1 MWENETIVLITSLK
15 KRLLAENKRVRFSK
29 ISADPAIPP
38 FIKALFQSR
47 VEFFIRTE
55 SPITIQST
63 PHFDISDRD
72 LTDIKERFFEIFRE
86 AASFSSD
93 EVSEILQSAL
103 IQRMDYLV
111 KPVDTMRR
119 LLFNGGRSVTM
130 EKMTLVLNP
139 FLKILPYADQLI
151 EECRRLNYHAI
162 ESDEYN
168 NLMNELF
175 ERIINDEPVKLAVR
189 DFSVLTDFVSET
201 KGEEVSRIE
210 GQLVQEFMADRNL
223 WGFRRAIEV
232 EMKLG
237 KEDFDLVD
245 LEMTLRRYLELKA
258 DFSESQ
264 EKEQAETTKKV
275 ESEILEDI
283 KNLSETEQGPE
294 VLSEEP
300 LEEESQPER
309 LELSDTTEESFD
321 LEDFVPSEDSK
332 PSIDDVRIVPPESEK
347 NQDEGWDLD
356 DVLGSDSLIQDEVEP
371 EVIPKPKPEPKS
383 EEKPE
388 LEIKP
393 EPKPEAKPEPKPET
407 KPEAGPAPGLKV
419 EKPPEKT
426 AIPEEKQKPKKQMR
440 IIRRD
445 QNPPVMEKT
454 KKESDFGESK
464 VSVVGGLREMIDS
477 KTEKVFVKKLF
488 ANDQNAY
495 DHLIKKLE
503 ESESWRVA
511 KILIDNEL
519 FKRDVDPFSREAI
532 KLVDLV
538 YSRYYPEEGVGGK

>member
-1 MWENETIVLITSLK
+1 MFRKVHAMWENETIVLITSLK
-15 KRLLAENKRVRFSK
+15 KRLLADNKKVRFSK
-29 ISADPAIPP
+29 ISADPAMPP
-38 FIKALFQSR
+38 FIKALFQGK
-47 VEFFIRTE
+47 VESFIKTE

-63 PHFDISDRD
+63 AHFDLSDQD
-72 LTDIKERFFEIFRE
+72 LADVKERFLEIFRE
-86 AASFSSD
+86 AASFSSE
-93 EVSEILQSAL
+93 EVSEVLQSAL
-103 IQRMDYLV
+103 MQRMDYLV

-119 LLFNGGRSVTM
+119 LLFNGGHSVTM
-130 EKMTLVLNP
+130 EKMMQVLNP
-139 FLKILPYADQLI
+139 FLKILPYADQLL
-151 EECRRLNYHAI
+151 EECRRLNYQAI

-175 ERIINDEPVKLAVR
+175 DRMVNDEPVKLAVR

-201 KGEEVSRIE
+201 KGEDISRIE

-258 DFSESQ
+258 DFSESH
-264 EKEQAETTKKV
+264 EKKQNETQKKV
-275 ESEILEDI
+275 ESEILQDI
-283 KNLSETEQGPE
+283 KNLSEPGEEPDL
-294 VLSEEP
+294 LSETTIEV
-300 LEEESQPER
+300 EKQSQS
-309 LELSDTTEESFD
+309 LELTEVTEESFD
-321 LEDFVPSEDSK
+321 LDEIIQSEDVK
-332 PSIDDVRIVPPESEK
+332 PSLDDVRIVPPESEK
-347 NQDEGWDLD
+347 SQDEGWDLD

-371 EVIPKPKPEPKS
+371 EVTQESKPEPR
-383 EEKPE
+383 PE
-388 LEIKP
+388 VKP
-393 EPKPEAKPEPKPET
+393 EPVMQPKPPPEPEQ
-407 KPEAGPAPGLKV
+407 APKTV
-419 EKPPEKT
+419 KPPEKT
-426 AIPEEKQKPKKQMR
+426 AEPEIKQKPKKQMR

-445 QNPPVMEKT
+445 QNQPVMEKT
-454 KKESDFGESK
+454 KKEGDIGESK
-464 VSVVGGLREMIDS
+464 LSVMAGLRQMIDS
-477 KTEKVFVKKLF
+477 KTEKIFVKKLF

>member
-1 MWENETIVLITSLK
+1 M
-15 KRLLAENKRVRFSK
+15 R
-29 ISADPAIPP
+29 P
-38 FIKALFQSR
+38 
-47 VEFFIRTE
+47 IR
-55 SPITIQST
+55 
-63 PHFDISDRD
+63 
-72 LTDIKERFFEIFRE
+72 K
-86 AASFSSD
+86 
-93 EVSEILQSAL
+93 V
-103 IQRMDYLV
+103 
-111 KPVDTMRR
+111 
-119 LLFNGGRSVTM
+119 G
-130 EKMTLVLNP
+130 MTLVLNP

-168 NLMNELF
+168 NLMNGLF

-258 DFSESQ
+258 DFSQSL
-264 EKEQAETTKKV
+264 EKEHAETTKKV
-275 ESEILEDI
+275 ESGILEDL
-283 KNLSETEQGPE
+283 KNLSEPEQGPE
-294 VLSEEP
+294 ILSEEP
-300 LEEESQPER
+300 LEEESQPESMD
-309 LELSDTTEESFD
+309 LSETAEESFD
-321 LEDFVPSEDSK
+321 LEEFVPSEDSK

-371 EVIPKPKPEPKS
+371 EVIPKSKPEPKS
-383 EEKPE
+383 EVKPE
-388 LEIKP
+388 PEIKP
-393 EPKPEAKPEPKPET
+393 EPKPEPRSE
-407 KPEAGPAPGLKV
+407 PAPAPKAGQ
-419 EKPPEKT
+419 PPEKT
-426 AIPEEKQKPKKQMR
+426 EVTEDKQKPKKQMR

-445 QNPPVMEKT
+445 QNPPMTEKA

-464 VSVVGGLREMIDS
+464 VSVMGGLRQMIDS
-477 KTEKVFVKKLF
+477 KTEKIFVKKLF

-538 YSRYYPEEGVGGK
+538 YSRYYPEEGVGGKQ